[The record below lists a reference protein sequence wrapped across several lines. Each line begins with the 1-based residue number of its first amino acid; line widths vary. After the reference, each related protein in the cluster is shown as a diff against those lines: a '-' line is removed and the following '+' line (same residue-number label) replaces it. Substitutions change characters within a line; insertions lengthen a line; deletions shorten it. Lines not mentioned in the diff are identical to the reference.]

1 MRPPSPNARFFI
13 PTWVAV
19 DDLTPEERN
28 KYSPMQEEDVP
39 QSENTEVAQDVEEEE
54 EAKESSDTIMATL
67 DAEEET
73 SQPRGDTIT
82 FAQGEPESSKEIDAS
97 TDPLSRLPSP
107 GMPPVMAH
115 SEKTSSSD
123 LRPHDPVAAIIAD
136 TGAVPPSRPVSE
148 PSTILI
154 TGPAAPLISDL
165 VASPVAVTAS
175 PSVAPGPPPMDLA
188 DAAFVHSGSFETPFH
203 ALNAPVA
210 TKMESKTEQ
219 APSEAMM
226 VRTSE
231 SADDRVLEPETKRPR
246 IE

>member
-1 MRPPSPNARFFI
+1 
-13 PTWVAV
+13 
-19 DDLTPEERN
+19 
-28 KYSPMQEEDVP
+28 MQEDVP
-39 QSENTEVAQDVEEEE
+39 ESENIEVAQDVEEEE
-54 EAKESSDTIMATL
+54 EAKGSSSSDTIMATL

-73 SQPRGDTIT
+73 SRPTGDTLT
-82 FAQGEPESSKEIDAS
+82 FAQGEPESSKEIDTL

-115 SEKTSSSD
+115 SEKTSLSD

-165 VASPVAVTAS
+165 VASPVAVAAS
-175 PSVAPGPPPMDLA
+175 LSAAPGPPVPMDLA
-188 DAAFVHSGSFETPFH
+188 EAAFVHSGSFETPFH

-219 APSEAMM
+219 APSETMM